1 MERLAA
7 RYPDDTEAA
16 IFYALT
22 LLSTAQP
29 TDKTYANQLK
39 AAAILEKIF
48 VQQPRHPGVAHYLI
62 HSYDYPP
69 LLPKASQPHA
79 AMPGLCRRCRMPCTC
94 HHTFL
99 PGWDYGRSQLPR
111 TALRPWLRKM
121 NCAPRQQRV
130 LVRQCPACHGLHDVW
145 AFATGAGSGGQT
157 ACR

>member
-1 MERLAA
+1 MESTAHRTRVLAYEQAMERLAA

-29 TDKTYANQLK
+29 TNKTYANQLK

-69 LLPKASQPHA
+69 IA
-79 AMPGLCRRCRMPCTC
+79 AKGLAAARSYARIVPRCRMPCTC
-94 HHTFL
+94 RHTFL

-121 NCAPRQQRV
+121 NCAPRQ
-130 LVRQCPACHGLHDVW
+130 
-145 AFATGAGSGGQT
+145 
-157 ACR
+157 